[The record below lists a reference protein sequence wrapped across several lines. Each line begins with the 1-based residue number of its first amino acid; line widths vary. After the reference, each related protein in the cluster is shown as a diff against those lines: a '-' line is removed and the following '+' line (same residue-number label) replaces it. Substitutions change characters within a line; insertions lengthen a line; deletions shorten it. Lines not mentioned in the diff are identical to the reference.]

1 MKKYTLI
8 WGGVLLI
15 RNLKE
20 HRTSKLR
27 AGVSMVIFRCAS
39 ISTGFSPVRPV
50 IPFSIFKTFFKSF
63 TFLKLV

>member
-1 MKKYTLI
+1 M
-8 WGGVLLI
+8 GRSAVDQ
-15 RNLKE
+15 E
-20 HRTSKLR
+20 PQRTPYKQTGS
-27 AGVSMVIFRCAS
+27 GCEYMVIFRCAS